1 MNEIIEGILGP
12 LRKHYEDRPKELTLQ
27 QPINQHLWKR
37 IKPYTAELAEAAWEA
52 GIVLVWVDVL
62 DTPQKGQPAAKLRA
76 SKFPLLV
83 KLRHCDR
90 LLSGVTKQKDTEKRA
105 LSWLRTATSLQELS
119 VLQVMV
125 MELEFRTS
133 VQDRIPTELGAWA
146 RLAQVLM
153 DNFDERIAEIH

>member
-1 MNEIIEGILGP
+1 MSEIIEGVLEP
-12 LRKHYEDRPKELTLQ
+12 LRKHYEDRPGELTLQ
-27 QPINQHLWKR
+27 QPVNMHLWKQ
-37 IKPYTAELAEAAWEA
+37 IEPHTAALAEAAWGE

-62 DTPQKGQPAAKLRA
+62 EPPLKGRPAAKLRA

-90 LLSGVTKQKDTEKRA
+90 LLSGATKPKDTEKRA
-105 LSWLRTATSLQELS
+105 LAWLQTATSLRELS

-133 VQDRIPTELGAWA
+133 VRDSIPAELGAWA

-153 DNFDERIAEIH
+153 DNFDERIAEVH